1 MKLGLQTPQLIVF
14 SQHHTSMNRCR
25 SLKVH
30 GGVNPGN
37 NCHEEKRANSLIFSL
52 VLPLTFY
59 FRCRREHPR
68 SEMEASL
75 LLLCLGLILVGS
87 SGNKMETIKEEFSE
101 GEMQNDLAKSDQE
114 KQTIEILMNLTLL
127 YKNIRGISKD
137 IMSSLLTFRRL
148 HDSFSK
154 GNSPGN
160 DKECYNDI
168 VIWRKVSEANG
179 SCKLS
184 NNFILGSMEV
194 ICRAPKTPSCKRGQ
208 NLGISCSESPGLV
221 ITMGQLTTGKQFPRC
236 QYHSVTSLKKI
247 LAVLTGHSLM
257 SWLLSGSRL

>member
-1 MKLGLQTPQLIVF
+1 
-14 SQHHTSMNRCR
+14 
-25 SLKVH
+25 
-30 GGVNPGN
+30 
-37 NCHEEKRANSLIFSL
+37 
-52 VLPLTFY
+52 
-59 FRCRREHPR
+59 
-68 SEMEASL
+68 MEASL

-87 SGNKMETIKEEFSE
+87 SGNKMEAIKEEFSE

-127 YKNIRGISKD
+127 YKNTSLGISKD
-137 IMSSLLTFRRL
+137 IMSSLSTFRRL

-168 VIWRKVSEANG
+168 VIWRKVSEANE

-194 ICRAPKTPSCKRGQ
+194 ICRAPKILSCKRGQ
-208 NLGISCSESPGLV
+208 NLGISCFESPDLV

-257 SWLLSGSRL
+257 SWLVSGSRL